1 MSDIQKVHNLHMD
14 VSYDQDHP
22 IYKYIERCAD
32 KSKSFRF
39 DRKCTIS
46 INRFQRYDM
55 STQLLKKTI
64 FPSKESF
71 FHQFQKSTLDQNL
84 VKFLLDS
91 IQMSTLPDDKTVDKT
106 VNKTVSDS
114 YDGDVIEMSNH
125 LNKQTDIRVRELIKQ
140 YEDHVQDNPYP
151 LIICEWIYDKYHILT
166 TMYEDE
172 DNHESDSISNT
183 EEYIP
188 SELNVIFIS
197 TLLFLGTL
205 EWFHLLVIR
214 MMVDQQRKSSN
225 NRCLLISGE
234 ETEIE
239 YEYMCMFSMQEIKDF
254 FTSEYNSHATVYLV
268 HRDHITMFDPDEDNK
283 KNRNDFDALKYDVLI
298 DKLCTV
304 LEKEYIPMNLYP
316 SIQTLTD
323 DQYCIFYCVDFILK
337 ILEMIDDDYSAKSL
351 KKFMEFMKNINKI
364 TKTADIR
371 TFAKTL
377 DLKAKFLED
386 S

>member
-1 MSDIQKVHNLHMD
+1 MD

-22 IYKYIERCAD
+22 IYKYIERCAN
-32 KSKSFRF
+32 KSKSFKF

-71 FHQFQKSTLDQNL
+71 FEQFQKSILDQDL

-91 IQMSTLPDDKTVDKT
+91 IQMSTDAHM
-106 VNKTVSDS
+106 NVSDS

-140 YEDHVQDNPYP
+140 YEGCVRDNPYP

-166 TMYEDE
+166 TMYGDE
-172 DNHESDSISNT
+172 DDHDESDPNPISNT

-214 MMVDQQRKSSN
+214 MMVDQQRESSD

-254 FTSEYNSHATVYLV
+254 FTSEYNSHATVYLI

-283 KNRNDFDALKYDVLI
+283 KDDKKDDVKYDILI

-304 LEKEYIPMNLYP
+304 LEKEYIHMNLCP

-323 DQYCIFYCVDFILK
+323 DQYCIFYCIDFILK
-337 ILEMIDDDYSAKSL
+337 ILEMIDDDYSAGSL
-351 KKFMEFMKNINKI
+351 KKFMEYMKNINKL
-364 TKTADIR
+364 TKTADVR

-377 DLKAKFLED
+377 DLKAKFFED
-386 S
+386 F

>member
-1 MSDIQKVHNLHMD
+1 MD

-22 IYKYIERCAD
+22 IYKYIERCAN
-32 KSKSFRF
+32 KSKSFKF

-71 FHQFQKSTLDQNL
+71 FEQFQKSILDQDL

-91 IQMSTLPDDKTVDKT
+91 IQMSTDAHM
-106 VNKTVSDS
+106 NVSDS

-140 YEDHVQDNPYP
+140 YEGCVRDDHD
-151 LIICEWIYDKYHILT
+151 
-166 TMYEDE
+166 
-172 DNHESDSISNT
+172 ESDPNPISNT

-214 MMVDQQRKSSN
+214 MMVDQQRESSD

-254 FTSEYNSHATVYLV
+254 FTSEYNSHATVYLI

-283 KNRNDFDALKYDVLI
+283 KDDILI

-304 LEKEYIPMNLYP
+304 LEKEYIHMNLCP

-323 DQYCIFYCVDFILK
+323 DQYCIFYCIDFILK
-337 ILEMIDDDYSAKSL
+337 ILEMIDDDYSAGSL
-351 KKFMEFMKNINKI
+351 KKFMEYMKNINKL
-364 TKTADIR
+364 TKTADVR

-377 DLKAKFLED
+377 DLKAKFFED
-386 S
+386 F